1 MVMTYRSDNHEEAYV
16 QQVFQLAFVTR
27 ISGAAGLPEL
37 DFANQESQCTVYPG
51 TNLLNCPQIGC
62 VTVCEV
68 SLMVRLTKHPHFQRR
83 YQTMSAKRKDHPTFY
98 RRSNINRTWF
108 RFGGGSH

>member
-1 MVMTYRSDNHEEAYV
+1 M

-37 DFANQESQCTVYPG
+37 DFANQESQCTVYSG

-62 VTVCEV
+62 VTFCEV
-68 SLMVRLTKHPHFQRR
+68 SRMVRLT
-83 YQTMSAKRKDHPTFY
+83 
-98 RRSNINRTWF
+98 
-108 RFGGGSH
+108 